1 MGDKI
6 GGSSFC
12 FMERADFIEK
22 TDRFFNIG
30 GTLNDRF
37 VIIISGE
44 ADDAG
49 RHVCKRV
56 CYIFTA

>member
-1 MGDKI
+1 VGDKI
-6 GGSSFC
+6 GGNSFC

-37 VIIISGE
+37 IIIISRE
-44 ADDAG
+44 ADDGG

>member
-1 MGDKI
+1 
-6 GGSSFC
+6 
-12 FMERADFIEK
+12 MERADFVEK

-37 VIIISGE
+37 VIVISGKT
-44 ADDAG
+44 DDGG

-56 CYIFTA
+56 CYIFTV